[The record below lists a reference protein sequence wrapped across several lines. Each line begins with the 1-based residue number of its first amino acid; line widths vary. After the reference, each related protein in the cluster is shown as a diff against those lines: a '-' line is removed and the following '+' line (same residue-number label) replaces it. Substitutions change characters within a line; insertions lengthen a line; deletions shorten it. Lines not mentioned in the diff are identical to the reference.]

1 MTHRLQRSEV
11 PSHTARMADPLIL
24 KPDVSCGAV
33 MTAQHRDGVIRLAR
47 AYESGGFDSIWA
59 GDHISFYVPIL
70 ESMTVLSFVAGAT
83 ERVQLGS
90 SVYLLPLR
98 HPTTT
103 AKVVST
109 LDVLSGGRLL
119 FGVGVGGEFPPEFEA
134 SGVPVNERGSRTDEA
149 IDILRKL
156 WSRDGVAHEGKH
168 FRFGPI
174 SMDPK
179 PVRPG
184 GPPIIVGGRKAPA
197 LRRAGRLGDGYV
209 SHMCAAETYAENLST
224 IRRHAEEAG
233 RKGVPFETAAFLF
246 TILDDDYERALDG
259 AANLL
264 QMIYNRPFR
273 DAAKKYCLLGRTDDC
288 LEQLQKFADAGCRHF
303 VLSPLMDPDEFSQRA
318 GGELVRAIKSIRPR
332 S

>member
-1 MTHRLQRSEV
+1 
-11 PSHTARMADPLIL
+11 MADPLIL
-24 KPDVSCGAV
+24 KSDVSCGAV

-47 AYESGGFDSIWA
+47 AFEAGGFDSIWA

-83 ERVQLGS
+83 ERVQIGS

-149 IDILRKL
+149 IGILRKL
-156 WSRDGVAHEGKH
+156 WSQDGVAHEGKH

-209 SHMCAAETYAENLST
+209 SHMCAAETYAENLAT

-233 RKGVPFETAAFLF
+233 RKDVPFETAAFLF

-303 VLSPLMDPDEFSQRA
+303 VLSPLMDPDEFAARA
-318 GGELVRAIKSIRPR
+318 GGELVRAIKGIVPKSQN
-332 S
+332 

>member
-1 MTHRLQRSEV
+1 
-11 PSHTARMADPLIL
+11 MADPLIL
-24 KPDVSCGAV
+24 NDHVQCGAV
-33 MTAQHRDGVIRLAR
+33 ITSQHRDGVLRLAR
-47 AYESGGFDSIWA
+47 AFEAGGFDSVWA

-70 ESMTVLSFVAGAT
+70 ESLTLLSFVAGAT
-83 ERVQLGS
+83 ERVKVGS

-109 LDVLSGGRLL
+109 LDVLSGGRLM

-134 SGVPVNERGSRTDEA
+134 SGVPVKERGSRTDEA
-149 IDILRKL
+149 IGVLRRL
-156 WSRDGVAHEGKH
+156 WSEDGVGHDGRH
-168 FRFGPI
+168 FKFGPI

-197 LRRAGRLGDGYV
+197 LRRAGRLGDGYI
-209 SHMCAAETYAENLST
+209 SHMCAAETYAQNLGA

-233 RKGVPFETAAFLF
+233 RGDVPFETAAFLF

-273 DAAKKYCLLGRTDDC
+273 DAAKKYCLLGRPADC
-288 LEQLQKFADAGCRHF
+288 LEQLQAFADAGCRHF
-303 VLSPLMDPDEFSQRA
+303 VLSPLMDPDEFAARPAASWCARFRA
-318 GGELVRAIKSIRPR
+318 SRRGAEQASPATHR
-332 S
+332 

>member
-1 MTHRLQRSEV
+1 MT
-11 PSHTARMADPLIL
+11 DPLIL
-24 KPDVSCGAV
+24 KSDVSCGAV

-47 AYESGGFDSIWA
+47 ALEAGGFDSIWA
-59 GDHISFYVPIL
+59 GDHVSFYVPIL

-119 FGVGVGGEFPPEFEA
+119 FGIGVGGEFPPEFEA

-149 IDILRKL
+149 IGILRKL
-156 WSRDGVAHEGKH
+156 WSQDGVAHEGKH

-209 SHMCAAETYAENLST
+209 SHMCAAETYAQNLDV

-233 RKGVPFETAAFLF
+233 RKDVPFETAAFLF

-303 VLSPLMDPDEFSQRA
+303 VLSPLMDPDEFAARA
-318 GGELVRAIKSIRPR
+318 GGELVRAIKSITPKRE
-332 S
+332 